1 MKKKLLLHICC
12 APDATYGIEYFSKE
26 FDVTVFFYN
35 PNIHPEAEYKLR
47 LIELKRVARRFG
59 VPMIEGDYNPD
70 AWFEAVKG
78 LENEPEGGKRCPV
91 CFRMRLEE
99 TAKVAHK
106 LGFDA
111 ISTVLTISP
120 KKDSEL
126 VNRIGRAAALRY
138 GLEWIDANL
147 KKGGGFKRSLE
158 LSSLFELYRQ
168 EYCGCV
174 FSLREAEHIR
184 RLKTI
189 ERIERAELDGDMI
202 LPNSRF
208 PGTSAE
214 TLFRKEIRDR
224 LEEHGSYNLKE
235 FEFRLMGWRPLL
247 ARVSVAKTGP
257 EFTALPWVYS
267 ASASGRVRG
276 LVNDVKDIKVEGIRF
291 KKLKLSKGGIELMAR
306 IDGPPIPLVIDEFPA
321 LKPVISVDREV
332 LNHLDKK
339 LDVQLIVEFND
350 RARSGILLAWQGKPT
365 LAVTAPLDSIYNS
378 PEGSRMA
385 SAIKLLKLA
394 EGGVEDVVFA
404 FLGAELMHGIGF
416 KKFIEVASEMFPQL
430 KEIIRLG
437 PIGLGDRIILYYDS
451 GFEELDDAFG
461 DAPFPVMRKSD
472 IRDIY
477 PYHVAILKAEG
488 NPLYH
493 TVNDQLSRVNEKL
506 ANSITEAVEKYIE
519 GHH

>member
-12 APDATYGIEYFSKE
+12 APDATYGIEYFSKG

-47 LIELKRVARRFG
+47 LIELKRVARRYG
-59 VPMIEGDYNPD
+59 VTMIEGDYNPN

-99 TAKVAHK
+99 TARVASE
-106 LGFDA
+106 LGFEA

-126 VNRIGRAAALRY
+126 VNRIGRAAALKY
-138 GLEWIDANL
+138 GVEWIDANL

-184 RLKTI
+184 RMKAI
-189 ERIERAELDGDMI
+189 ERIEKAELDGDMI

-224 LEEHGSYNLKE
+224 LEERGGYNLKE
-235 FEFRLMGWRPLL
+235 FEFRFMGWRPLL
-247 ARVSVAKTGP
+247 AKVAVAKTGP

-276 LVNDVKDIKVEGIRF
+276 LISDVRDIEVEGIKF
-291 KKLKLSKGGIELMAR
+291 KKIKLSKGSIELMAR
-306 IDGPPIPLVIDEFPA
+306 TDGPPIPLVFNDFPI
-321 LKPVISVDREV
+321 LKPIISVDREI
-332 LNHLDKK
+332 LNHLDAKM
-339 LDVQLIVEFND
+339 DVQLTVEFNE
-350 RARSGILLAWQGKPT
+350 RARSGILLAWQGEPT

-385 SAIKLLKLA
+385 SAIKLLELA
-394 EGGVEDVVFA
+394 EKGVEDVVFA
-404 FLGAELMHGIGF
+404 FLGAELTHGIGF
-416 KKFIEVASEMFPQL
+416 KKFIEVASEMFPRL
-430 KEIIRLG
+430 ERIIRLG
-437 PIGLGDRIILYYDS
+437 PIGHGNRISLSYDS
-451 GFEELDDAFG
+451 GFEELGDAFG
-461 DAPFPVMRKSD
+461 DAVFPVVRKSD
-472 IRDIY
+472 PRDVY
-477 PYHVAILKAEG
+477 PYRVAIVKAEG
-488 NPLYH
+488 NPFYH
-493 TVNDQLSRVNEKL
+493 TVEDQFSQVNEKL
-506 ANSITEAVEKYIE
+506 ANSVIEVIRKYIKNR
-519 GHH
+519 H